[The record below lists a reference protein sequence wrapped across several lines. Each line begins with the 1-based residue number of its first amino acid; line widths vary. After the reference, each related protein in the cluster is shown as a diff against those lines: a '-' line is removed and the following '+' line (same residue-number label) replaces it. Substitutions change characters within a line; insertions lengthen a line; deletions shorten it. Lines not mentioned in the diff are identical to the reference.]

1 VTEATHVYL
10 VVSGG
15 YVSIPEEHWQ
25 FGIRFALGSWA
36 LSPAD
41 DGALP
46 TFVIDADAVNRTETD
61 WTITSAWKTTIA
73 AQNFQPD
80 DWLNDQ
86 VMPTLHS
93 NFGNG
98 LWGDVRVDQV
108 KASPITASGHVAEA
122 RTAVGTWTSNH
133 PLGSGSVNPLPL
145 ENSLAVSFKTTRPGP
160 KGRGRIYYP
169 VMSHTVTD
177 AGGRCSTTQVN
188 NTLAE
193 VVAQLEGFYYA
204 ATGGGTLKI
213 FPIVTG
219 SPWTQYGKITTVRV
233 GNVIDTQ
240 RRRRRQEVEV
250 YTSANPSY

>member
-1 VTEATHVYL
+1 LTEATHVYL

-25 FGIRFALGSWA
+25 YGIRFALGSWVSA
-36 LSPAD
+36 PAD
-41 DGALP
+41 DGPLP
-46 TFVIDADAVNRTETD
+46 TFVIDADSVNRTETD

-86 VMPTLHS
+86 VAPAVFD

-98 LWGDVRVDQV
+98 LWGDVRVDSV
-108 KASPITASGHVAEA
+108 KASPITATGHVAEG
-122 RTAVGTWTSNH
+122 RTSLLTWTSNH

-145 ENSLAVSFKTTRPGP
+145 ENSLAVSWNTTRPGP

-177 AGGRCSTTQVN
+177 AEGRCSTTQVN

-193 VVAQLEGFYYA
+193 VVAQIEAMVYQ

-219 SPWTQYGKITTVRV
+219 SPWSQYGKITEARV

-240 RRRRRQEVEV
+240 RRRRRQTKEV
-250 YTSANPSY
+250 YTGATVTW